1 MAEEDASKQEPGQM
15 TVQEAGRKGGE
26 KRKEELGPEGY
37 SELGHKGGEAVKEKY
52 GPEFYSEIGHKGGE
66 VRGQEIHEAAEY
78 FKEHPEERPSSEGR
92 SPNEE

>member
-1 MAEEDASKQEPGQM
+1 MAPEEQDKPEQGQM
-15 TVQEAGRKGGE
+15 TVQEA
-26 KRKEELGPEGY
+26 
-37 SELGHKGGEAVKEKY
+37 GHKGGEAVKEKY